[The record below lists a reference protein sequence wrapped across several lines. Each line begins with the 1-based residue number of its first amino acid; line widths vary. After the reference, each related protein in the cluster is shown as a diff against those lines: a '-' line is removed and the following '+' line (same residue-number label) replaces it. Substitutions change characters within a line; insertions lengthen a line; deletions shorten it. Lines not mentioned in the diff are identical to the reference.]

1 MKRERDA
8 KKDAKEQHDAHE
20 LRLILQKVLVISY
33 PHLYASSTTQEIVN
47 VLRFVLYN
55 LFETSS
61 KCL

>member
-47 VLRFVLYN
+47 VLRFC
-55 LFETSS
+55 FI
-61 KCL
+61 